1 MPRSTSGCCS
11 RSPRS
16 SFRAAISNNVTARS
30 PAAVLGTAALV
41 AALLIAAV
49 QVEAARER
57 AYPTGEDSEQSVYLR
72 SGLALR
78 RLTGAYNALA
88 ADVYWIRSILYYGGI
103 KRRLAEPQGPEP
115 PPLLSTSPPEE
126 YALLYT
132 LLDLTTTLDPRFNI
146 AYRFGAVF
154 LAESFPRG
162 PGRPDLAVALLEK
175 GLRERPDKWEYM
187 QDIGFVHYWYDHD
200 YRAAAEWFQ
209 KAADV
214 PGAPWWLRSLA
225 ATTLAQ
231 GGDRESSRAMWRH
244 IRESAEIDW
253 LKRDADRRLLQL
265 DAFDQIDALQRL
277 VDGYTHQHGHP
288 PADWPTLMRAR
299 LIGGVPVDPSRTPY
313 QIALDGR
320 VKLSQSSPLWPLP
333 EEP

>member
-1 MPRSTSGCCS
+1 M
-11 RSPRS
+11 
-16 SFRAAISNNVTARS
+16 TARS

-41 AALLIAAV
+41 AALLAAAV

-57 AYPTGEDSEQSVYLR
+57 AYPTGEDSEESLYLR

-88 ADVYWIRSILYYGGI
+88 ADVYWIRSILYYGGA
-103 KRRLAEPQGPEP
+103 KRRLARPQGPEP
-115 PPLLSTSPPEE
+115 PPLLAAAPPEE
-126 YALLYT
+126 YTLLYT

-154 LAESFPRG
+154 LAESYPRG

-200 YRAAAEWFQ
+200 YRAAANWFR

-225 ATTLAQ
+225 ATTLAR
-231 GGDRESSRAMWRH
+231 GGDRQSSRAMWEA
-244 IRESAEIDW
+244 IRQSAEVDW
-253 LKRDADRRLLQL
+253 LRLDAERRLGQLQAL
-265 DAFDQIDALQRL
+265 DDIDALQPS
-277 VDGYTHQHGHP
+277 VDAFAARVGRG
-288 PADWPTLMRAR
+288 PADWASLVRAR
-299 LIGGVPVDPSRTPY
+299 VLRAIPLDPSRVPYDLTP
-313 QIALDGR
+313 DGR
-320 VKLSQSSPLWPLP
+320 VRLSPASPLWPLP
-333 EEP
+333 DEPQRTSARTPA

>member
-1 MPRSTSGCCS
+1 MPRCTSGCCS

-30 PAAVLGTAALV
+30 PAAVLGAAALV
-41 AALLIAAV
+41 AALLTAAV
-49 QVEAARER
+49 QVEVARER
-57 AYPTGEDSEQSVYLR
+57 AYPTGEDREQSLYLR

-115 PPLLSTSPPEE
+115 PPLLSTAPPEE

-154 LAESFPRG
+154 LAESYPRG

-187 QDIGFVHYWYDHD
+187 QDIAFVHYWYDHD
-200 YRAAAEWFQ
+200 YRAAANWFR
-209 KAADV
+209 KAAEV
-214 PGAPWWLRSLA
+214 PGAPWWLRL
-225 ATTLAQ
+225 
-231 GGDRESSRAMWRH
+231 D
-244 IRESAEIDW
+244 AE
-253 LKRDADRRLLQL
+253 RRLGQLQAL
-265 DAFDQIDALQRL
+265 DDIDALQQS
-277 VDGYTHQHGHP
+277 VDAFVARVGRG
-288 PADWPTLMRAR
+288 PADWTALVRAR
-299 LIGGVPVDPSRTPY
+299 VLRAIPLDPSRVPY
-313 QIALDGR
+313 DL
-320 VKLSQSSPLWPLP
+320 
-333 EEP
+333 

>member
-1 MPRSTSGCCS
+1 M
-11 RSPRS
+11 
-16 SFRAAISNNVTARS
+16 TARS

-57 AYPTGEDSEQSVYLR
+57 AYPTGHAAEESLYLR

-88 ADVYWIRSILYYGGI
+88 ADVYWIRSVLYYGGT
-103 KRRLAEPQGPEP
+103 KRRLAKPLGPEP
-115 PPLLSTSPPEE
+115 PPLLAAAPEE
-126 YALLYT
+126 YALLYP
-132 LLDLTTTLDPRFNI
+132 LLDVTTSLDPRFNI
-146 AYRFGAVF
+146 AYRFGSIF
-154 LAESFPRG
+154 LAESYPRG
-162 PGRPDLAVALLEK
+162 PGRPDLAVVLLQK

-231 GGDRESSRAMWRH
+231 GGDRKSSRAMWEA
-244 IRESAEIDW
+244 IRQSAEIDW
-253 LKRDADRRLLQL
+253 LRLDAERRLSQLQAL
-265 DAFDQIDALQRL
+265 DDIDALQRGVDELTKRVGQTPTDWAAL
-277 VDGYTHQHGHP
+277 V
-288 PADWPTLMRAR
+288 RAR
-299 LIGGVPVDPSRTPY
+299 VLRAIPLDPSRVPYELTP
-313 QIALDGR
+313 DGGVR
-320 VKLSQSSPLWPLP
+320 LSQSSSLWPLP
-333 EEP
+333 DEPQRIAPRQPT

>member
-57 AYPTGEDSEQSVYLR
+57 AYPTGEDREESLYLR

-115 PPLLSTSPPEE
+115 PPLLSTAPPEE

-162 PGRPDLAVALLEK
+162 PGRPDLAIKLLEK

-187 QDIGFVHYWYDHD
+187 QDIGFVHYWYRHD
-200 YRAAAEWFQ
+200 YQAAAEWFD
-209 KAADV
+209 KGART
-214 PGAPWWLRSLA
+214 PGAPWFLKSLA
-225 ATTLAQ
+225 AVTLAQ
-231 GGDRESSRAMWRH
+231 GGDRRSSRVMWQA
-244 IRESAEIDW
+244 IRQSADNDW
-253 LKRDADRRLLQL
+253 LRKDADRRLEQL
-265 DAFDQIDALQRL
+265 RALDQIDEIQSA
-277 VDGYTHQHGHP
+277 VDGVAAMTGAR
-288 PADWPTLMRAR
+288 PADWPPVIRSK
-299 LIGGVPVDPSRTPY
+299 GWPGVPVDPS
-313 QIALDGR
+313 
-320 VKLSQSSPLWPLP
+320 
-333 EEP
+333 